1 MRHSGGPPPKSGM
14 PLRLGGRR
22 ITRFSRALA
31 SRSRYR
37 IEHSPTELPNWPAPL
52 SGNGHTIVVE
62 SAAASESAGG
72 WVLPWCYRRHVVC
85 I

>member
-1 MRHSGGPPPKSGM
+1 MRSSVGPPPKSGM

-31 SRSRYR
+31 SESRYR

-52 SGNGHTIVVE
+52 SATGHTIVVE
-62 SAAASESAGG
+62 YGCG
-72 WVLPWCYRRHVVC
+72 L
-85 I
+85 